1 MTAVAL
7 ACGYL
12 LGGLPTADWLARRAG
27 IDLRRHGSGNP
38 GANNARRLGG
48 RRLAAAILVS
58 EMIKG
63 AGCVLLGA
71 ALADQQGMVAG
82 GIGAALGNVANPYR
96 RLQGGQGLGI
106 AAGILAAALPL
117 GAIVGVVVIAS
128 VVSVV
133 RASAPAALAALAGI
147 VVVAA
152 WLPLSPWGLTDSTL
166 ATILAIGLAGVIV
179 PKQIGKL
186 G

>member
-1 MTAVAL
+1 
-7 ACGYL
+7 
-12 LGGLPTADWLARRAG
+12 
-27 IDLRRHGSGNP
+27 
-38 GANNARRLGG
+38 
-48 RRLAAAILVS
+48 LAAAILVS

-63 AGCVLLGA
+63 VGCVLLGA
-71 ALADQQGMVAG
+71 GLAGQEGMVAA

-106 AAGILAAALPL
+106 AAGILAAALPV

-147 VVVAA
+147 VLVAT

-186 G
+186 GQRSQ